1 MRQVKELEEKF
12 TFKVAK
18 NRNKTWLNQ
27 LRANAWLS
35 MGENSWIKCICKI
48 GEVIVDETDE
58 QEEIKKDTVIIKEN
72 DLNKELTLNSYIST
86 LTLKKK
92 GKSLRNMK

>member
-35 MGENSWIKCICKI
+35 MGENSWIRCICKI

-58 QEEIKKDTVIIKEN
+58 
-72 DLNKELTLNSYIST
+72 
-86 LTLKKK
+86 
-92 GKSLRNMK
+92 